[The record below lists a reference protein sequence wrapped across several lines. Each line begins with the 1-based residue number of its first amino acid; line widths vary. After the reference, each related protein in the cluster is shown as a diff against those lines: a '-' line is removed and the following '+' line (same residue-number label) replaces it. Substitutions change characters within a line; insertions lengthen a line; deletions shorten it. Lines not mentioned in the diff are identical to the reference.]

1 MFVRTLSLSCHLAG
15 WLWLHDLTNA
25 PKCRTRLHISNFPS
39 LNVLVRNPTG
49 AAARS
54 LYLANDLVKAVI
66 THNSF
71 ERLRLTAAGTKVF
84 AKQEGGSARAA
95 ATAAATEAEADGIET
110 GTAGAEAQFR
120 VLGEGLPV
128 VLPYVDESFII
139 EGDMV
144 ALRTLVETYYP
155 LCATFAEPFRGKI
168 EARGRFSS
176 RSVTV
181 RLC

>member
-1 MFVRTLSLSCHLAG
+1 M
-15 WLWLHDLTNA
+15 
-25 PKCRTRLHISNFPS
+25 KCRARLHINGFPS
-39 LNVLVRNPTG
+39 SNVLVRNPAG

-84 AKQEGGSARAA
+84 SKQEGGSARAA
-95 ATAAATEAEADGIET
+95 ATAAAAEAEADGTET
-110 GTAGAEAQFR
+110 GSAGAEAQFR

-139 EGDMV
+139 VGDMA
-144 ALRTLVETYYP
+144 ALRTLVEAYYP
-155 LCATFAEPFRGKI
+155 LCATFTGPFRGLI
-168 EARGRFSS
+168 EARGAFR
-176 RSVTV
+176 V
-181 RLC
+181 LPQHGLY